1 MTAFEFRLRRG
12 RALHGILVLA
22 VACLC
27 FSNRQQAHVHVSAY
41 AAFSRTAE
49 EVSIPL
55 AALCVGG
62 LCSGVPGCRIPSKL
76 MVFFG
81 AQTGMLLLSKI
92 LISRTVVSEE
102 LGLYGL
108 PAPFLMTAL
117 HQFMAVMMFGI
128 GFLLSW
134 TTPWPYMPQP
144 LTKLSDVWW
153 LLLFSASFA
162 ANIGLN
168 NFSFQFLPLS
178 LNLLLRSC
186 LPIATTAIQTCVP
199 RKVPKSSTT
208 FVKEIICMLCGIS
221 CAALAT
227 LAQSKSKAAEPEHHY
242 QLGLGVAIETM
253 SIFAGALNMVLA
265 NELGKRLN
273 LGSMDMTFYMSLP
286 AALFLLV
293 PSIFLSSPSWPEEEP
308 MTDCQVFSLVY
319 QLAPGVLGLACLL
332 GVFACAYNVLQID
345 MAQSLSAT
353 YTTFAG
359 LKLLGS
365 RLHLVRLVEIRLVD
379 RWDRA
384 AVVCSRLWV
393 RRDVSEF
400 YFACCLSGG
409 TWSITSASSR
419 PWEAC
424 AARKPLLRDM
434 YNTGAESGPRRGR
447 GA

>member
-12 RALHGILVLA
+12 RALHGLLLLA
-22 VACLC
+22 VAFLCL
-27 FSNRQQAHVHVSAY
+27 SNRQSSAYVHVSAY

-49 EVSIPL
+49 EVFIPL

-76 MVFFG
+76 LVFFG

-92 LISRTVVSEE
+92 LISRTTVSEE

-134 TTPWPYMPQP
+134 TTPRPYMPQP
-144 LTKLSDVWW
+144 LTKKSDVWW

-199 RKVPKSSTT
+199 RRVPKSRTT
-208 FVKEIICMLCGIS
+208 FVKEIICMLCGVS

-227 LAQSKSKAAEPEHHY
+227 LAQSKSKAAEPEQHY

-265 NELGKRLN
+265 NELGKTLS

-293 PSIFLSSPSWPEEEP
+293 PSIFLSSPSWPGEGL
-308 MTDCQVFSLVY
+308 MTDCQVFSRVY

-332 GVFACAYNVLQID
+332 GVFACAYNVIQID

-359 LKLLGS
+359 NFNKAMT
-365 RLHLVRLVEIRLVD
+365 VMI
-379 RWDRA
+379 
-384 AVVCSRLWV
+384 
-393 RRDVSEF
+393 
-400 YFACCLSGG
+400 
-409 TWSITSASSR
+409 SITMGLEHL
-419 PWEAC
+419 PEGVWGFVM
-424 AARKPLLRDM
+424 LLATLG
-434 YNTGAESGPRRGR
+434 NIGAFTCYSFLQLK
-447 GA
+447 